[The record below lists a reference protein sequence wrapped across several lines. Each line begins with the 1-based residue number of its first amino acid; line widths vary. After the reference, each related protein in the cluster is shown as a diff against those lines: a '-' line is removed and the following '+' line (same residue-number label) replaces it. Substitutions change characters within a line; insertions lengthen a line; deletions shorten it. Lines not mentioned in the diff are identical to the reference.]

1 MLKLTIDAAGAAPF
15 EQIRA
20 QIIELVSSGGLAAG
34 AHLPTVRA
42 LASDLGLAAGTV
54 AKAYRLLETDGFI
67 ETRGRNGSFVRA
79 QGDAASQAGQLA
91 ARAYVD
97 RVRSLGATDAAALD
111 WVRRALD

>member
-1 MLKLTIDAAGAAPF
+1 MLDISLSDSGAAPF
-15 EQIRA
+15 EQVRA
-20 QIIELVSSGGLAAG
+20 QIVELVSSGALAAG
-34 AHLPTVRA
+34 ASLPTVRA
-42 LASDLGLAAGTV
+42 LASQLNLAPGTV

-79 QGDAASQAGQLA
+79 QGDAAAQAAQLA